1 MRELTAS
8 DIPKVVNADSW
19 KRISPN
25 FEASNHY
32 GTALDKLNSFKLL
45 IAAIEKRM
53 SRCKASAQA
62 LLV

>member
-1 MRELTAS
+1 MA
-8 DIPKVVNADSW
+8 NADSW
-19 KRISPN
+19 KRISSN

-53 SRCKASAQA
+53 SRCRASAQA